1 MHQQVTLRPIAED
14 DGPLL
19 FEIYAS
25 TRVEELAGVEWDEAQ
40 KAAFLRHQFEAQHQQ
55 YHEGYR
61 DASFNVI
68 LLDGQPAGRLY
79 LARGVD
85 EIRIV
90 DIAILPDFRG
100 RGIGTGLITS
110 IQADAAQAGKA
121 VRIHVERFNPAL
133 RLYDRLGFRPI
144 VDRGVYLFLEWT
156 ASPAASRQAAG
167 SPR

>member
-1 MHQQVTLRPIAED
+1 MHQQVTLRPIVED

-19 FEIYAS
+19 FAVYAS
-25 TRVEELAGVEWDEAQ
+25 TRVEELAGVEWDEDQ
-40 KAAFLRHQFEAQHQQ
+40 KTAFLRHQFEAQHQQ
-55 YHEGYR
+55 YQEGYR

-100 RGIGTGLITS
+100 RGIGTGLITGV
-110 IQADAAQAGKA
+110 QADAAQAGKA

-156 ASPAASRQAAG
+156 AASRQSAG
-167 SPR
+167 SPT

>member
-1 MHQQVTLRPIAED
+1 V
-14 DGPLL
+14 GPLL

-25 TRVEELAGVEWDEAQ
+25 TRVEELAGVEWNEAQ
-40 KAAFLRHQFEAQHQQ
+40 KTAFLRQQFEAQHQQ
-55 YHEGYR
+55 YQEGYR

-79 LARGVD
+79 LARGID

-90 DIAILPDFRG
+90 DIAILPAFRG
-100 RGIGTGLITS
+100 RGVGTGLIMR

-133 RLYDRLGFRPI
+133 QLYGRLGFRPI
-144 VDRGVYLFLEWT
+144 VDRGVYVFLEWT
-156 ASPAASRQAAG
+156 AAPAEARQGAG
-167 SPR
+167 GPT

>member
-1 MHQQVTLRPIAED
+1 MHQQVTLRPIVED

-19 FEIYAS
+19 FAVYAS
-25 TRVEELAGVEWDEAQ
+25 TRVEELAGVEWDEDQ
-40 KAAFLRHQFEAQHQQ
+40 KTAFLRHQFEAQHQQ
-55 YHEGYR
+55 YQEGYR

-100 RGIGTGLITS
+100 RGIGTGLITGV
-110 IQADAAQAGKA
+110 QADAAQAGKA

-156 ASPAASRQAAG
+156 AAPAASRQSAG
-167 SPR
+167 SPT